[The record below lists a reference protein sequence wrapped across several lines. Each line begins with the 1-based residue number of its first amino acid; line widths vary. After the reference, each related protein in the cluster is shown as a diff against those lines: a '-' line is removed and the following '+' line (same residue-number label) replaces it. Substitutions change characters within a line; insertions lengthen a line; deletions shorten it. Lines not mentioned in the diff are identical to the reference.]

1 VVEKVV
7 LKLMH
12 QEDLIL
18 LEDQEDQVEEQL
30 HKLELLFQVE
40 QVTHHQ
46 LVRHKEIQEEILHLQ
61 IIELELEEVEQ
72 DLQVLMLHQMLVEL
86 EEVVL
91 L

>member
-1 VVEKVV
+1 VEEE
-7 LKLMH
+7 LNLMH
-12 QEDLIL
+12 QVDLIQQEL
-18 LEDQEDQVEEQL
+18 LEDQGEEHL
-30 HKLELLFQVE
+30 HLDALHFQEVPAI
-40 QVTHHQ
+40 HHQ